1 MSNTKR
7 EEKAIDRA
15 IDESKESAK
24 KVLQDV
30 KRELP
35 EVTATFH
42 DYQEQNIKAIREMT
56 TSYLEAQK
64 DVAKVVQSSVGP
76 LNNNAF
82 TMMFYPWMH
91 PQILADM
98 YVKSVSN
105 FADVSVSAARLS
117 SEMMQVGMESVR
129 SSIDATRNNTKIVSG
144 YMSEVARN
152 MEDAGRTSGR

>member
-64 DVAKVVQSSVGP
+64 DVAKAVQSSAGP

-82 TMMFYPWMH
+82 AMMFYPWMH
-91 PQILADM
+91 PQILADI
-98 YVKSVSN
+98 YVQSVSN

-129 SSIDATRNNTKIVSG
+129 SSIDVTRNNTKVVSG
-144 YMSEVARN
+144 YMSEVARS
-152 MEDAGRTSGR
+152 MEDTGRASSR